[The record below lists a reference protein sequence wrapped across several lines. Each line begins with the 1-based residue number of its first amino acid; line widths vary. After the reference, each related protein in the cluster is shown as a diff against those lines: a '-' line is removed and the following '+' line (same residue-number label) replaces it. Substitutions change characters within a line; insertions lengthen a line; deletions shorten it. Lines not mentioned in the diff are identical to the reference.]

1 MFNQRSSLKTSAL
14 GSFLLMLK
22 QAGASGAGTTAKNNP
37 VVVSTWARNAKA
49 NKEAWK
55 IWRSGG
61 RALDA
66 VEAGVQIPEA
76 GEQIVK
82 AKSWFS

>member
-1 MFNQRSSLKTSAL
+1 MFNLRLFLQTSAL
-14 GSFLLMLK
+14 GSFLLILK
-22 QAGASGAGTTAKNNP
+22 QAGASGAGTTTKNNP

-61 RALDA
+61 RALDK

-82 AKSWFS
+82 AKSWF